1 MLEEY
6 FKNPKV
12 LSLVKDKSYGPGIHY
27 LTEYLSKQGYS
38 IRTITDYL
46 QAAAH
51 FNYWLR
57 REHIPTHSVHEA
69 TANKFLYEHFKD
81 CRCPIAKGGPIRHSR
96 PAIKHF
102 LDVLRIH
109 DIVALPKNP
118 VPISPMDQLLRDFGK
133 HIERVN
139 GATLSTVHLYSRHTR
154 EFLRAKYRDG
164 PIELKNLCVK
174 DVRKYVTT
182 KAGGYKPGTV
192 KSLATSLRVFFRFL
206 RITNQIEHS
215 LEDAVPTVP
224 HWKLSTLP
232 KYLTGE
238 QLQYLLLSFNMST
251 AIGRRDRA
259 MTVLMSGIGLRSSEV
274 AQLTLE
280 DINWQQGTIQMKESK
295 SRHASSLPLPR
306 EVGEALAAYLQKGRP
321 HTKERCIFVSHAFP
335 IGQPLSP
342 SAVRIAIRRAFQR
355 CALPVPSYGTHV
367 LRHTLA
373 TQLLQK
379 GATLKEIAD
388 ILRHHSIET
397 TNIYAKVDLRQ
408 LAQVALPWPEVKP

>member
-1 MLEEY
+1 M
-6 FKNPKV
+6 
-12 LSLVKDKSYGPGIHY
+12 
-27 LTEYLSKQGYS
+27 
-38 IRTITDYL
+38 
-46 QAAAH
+46 
-51 FNYWLR
+51 
-57 REHIPTHSVHEA
+57 
-69 TANKFLYEHFKD
+69 
-81 CRCPIAKGGPIRHSR
+81 
-96 PAIKHF
+96 
-102 LDVLRIH
+102 
-109 DIVALPKNP
+109 
-118 VPISPMDQLLRDFGK
+118 
-133 HIERVN
+133 
-139 GATLSTVHLYSRHTR
+139 
-154 EFLRAKYRDG
+154 
-164 PIELKNLCVK
+164 
-174 DVRKYVTT
+174 TT
-182 KAGGYKPGTV
+182 KAEGYKPETV

-206 RITNQIEHS
+206 RIMNQIEHS

-238 QLQYLLLSFNMST
+238 QLQYLLSSFNTST
-251 AIGRRDRA
+251 AIGLRDRA

-295 SRHASSLPLPR
+295 SRHESSLPLPR
-306 EVGEALAAYLQKGRP
+306 EVGAALAAYLQKGRP

-355 CALPVPSYGTHV
+355 CALHVPSYGTHV
-367 LRHTLA
+367 LRRTLA

-408 LAQVALPWPEVKP
+408 LTQVALPWPEVKP